1 MLQFPLH
8 GGLQKLIA
16 DLNHL
21 YKNHSSW
28 SLSDHKGDKFHWI
41 DCDDAS
47 GQTLSFIK
55 YGEEPGDTLLIAC
68 NFSDQLRHRDWGCP
82 HSGEW
87 KVILDTDSPDY
98 GGVGHQDLLISNHF
112 RRPEMDNPM
121 DCLFR
126 WPMECEDIKIF

>member
-1 MLQFPLH
+1 LH
-8 GGLQKLIA
+8 KLIA
-16 DLNHL
+16 DLNYL

-28 SLSDHKGDKFHWI
+28 SSSDHKGDKFHWI

-55 YGEEPGDTLLIAC
+55 YGQEPEDTLLIAC

-87 KVILDTDSPDY
+87 NVILDTDSPDY
-98 GGVGHQDLLISNHF
+98 GGAGASGSSNFQSFPESRNGQPNGLSFSVARWSVRILRLI
-112 RRPEMDNPM
+112 D
-121 DCLFR
+121 
-126 WPMECEDIKIF
+126 